1 MSLSR
6 AAGSKMASALV
17 LMLCAALFA
26 VLRVGADTIR
36 AREVPGAG
44 DPDTLA
50 SATIE
55 WAESRPFDQ
64 SGIDARFV
72 SVLAESD
79 GVERLAGQTSLE
91 LGARSAGRE
100 LKARIVL
107 VQGNLFETLGV
118 RLATGTSKTSA
129 REAVISDAFWRR
141 AFDGRP
147 DIIGL
152 QFQLHGRSM
161 NDDPW
166 TALTVV
172 GWRRRALPAFA
183 RTKLRISGCRG
194 QAGPTSFC
202 RTPRPKTSL
211 PAQHRSTSRCASR
224 APRICARSPS
234 N

>member
-100 LKARIVL
+100 LKRASSWSRGTCLKRWACAWPREPAR
-107 VQGNLFETLGV
+107 
-118 RLATGTSKTSA
+118 
-129 REAVISDAFWRR
+129 
-141 AFDGRP
+141 
-147 DIIGL
+147 
-152 QFQLHGRSM
+152 
-161 NDDPW
+161 
-166 TALTVV
+166 
-172 GWRRRALPAFA
+172 RRRARQLSAMP
-183 RTKLRISGCRG
+183 SGG
-194 QAGPTSFC
+194 VHSMVAPTSSAC
-202 RTPRPKTSL
+202 SSSCMGVL
-211 PAQHRSTSRCASR
+211 
-224 APRICARSPS
+224 
-234 N
+234 